1 MADTNKLTV
10 SGRSPCE
17 APKTGQDSSVSS
29 VVLSVLYGVC
39 YYPAGSDTP
48 VYCEG
53 GNWLRVPI
61 DIILLRY
68 FETLTDFIC
77 YNGMTK
83 YDKWFLGLT
92 SIHN

>member
-1 MADTNKLTV
+1 MVELIADTNKLTV

-53 GNWLRVPI
+53 GNLLRVPI

-83 YDKWFLGLT
+83 YDK
-92 SIHN
+92 